1 MEKEE
6 GISRRQFWKRHSC
19 GRCSSFSN
27 GGNLCGNLKFRK
39 ELLVVECFEI
49 VVYLFI
55 WSVRDWLG
63 GIISR

>member
-1 MEKEE
+1 MEDV
-6 GISRRQFWKRHSC
+6 
-19 GRCSSFSN
+19 
-27 GGNLCGNLKFRK
+27 LLFRMVEIYVEILSLK